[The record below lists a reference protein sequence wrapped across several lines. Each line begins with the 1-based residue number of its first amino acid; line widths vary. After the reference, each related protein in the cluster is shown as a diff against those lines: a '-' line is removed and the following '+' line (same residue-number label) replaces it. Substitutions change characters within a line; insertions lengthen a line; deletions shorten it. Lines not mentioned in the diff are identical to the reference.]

1 MAARI
6 YRPSKTAMSSGEAK
20 THDWVL
26 EFEPETPRSIEP
38 LMGYT
43 SSGDMRQQVHLRFAD
58 KQQAIA
64 YAERNG
70 IPYRVIEPKDRKRRA
85 ISYSDNFN
93 YRRTQPWSH

>member
-1 MAARI
+1 MSARI

-20 THDWVL
+20 THEWVL
-26 EFEPETPRSIEP
+26 EYEPEVPRSIEP

-43 SSGDMRQQVHLRFAD
+43 SSSDMRSQVHLRFAD
-58 KQQAIA
+58 KKEAIA

-70 IPYRVIEPKDRKRRA
+70 IAYRVIEPKTRKRRA

-93 YRRTQPWSH
+93 YKRQQPWSH